1 LGVVAGTAAFAES
14 RRVNFVSMSAS
25 SLCRQWTMPA
35 FCQVRQWW
43 VDTVEE
49 LACEGPLP
57 PAAAGLASRD
67 YHNQKNAGERHEPNG
82 AVNGAMTG
90 MGQSRTKRVCA
101 EDVGSTPHKRT
112 KTEAGQLEGRRGS
125 STASSPLTG
134 TCRLSLTSS
143 PVNFFRRSILTT
155 ERGCRRPQGR
165 YAGQPRLVQ
174 QKITKSL
181 SRLAPLEPRTT
192 IEQGTHF
199 EGESRPSED
208 PLSASPEVPTVEPQL
223 RNGRLD
229 AVNSADR

>member
-1 LGVVAGTAAFAES
+1 LSPARRLS
-14 RRVNFVSMSAS
+14 RNRGEFVDNGRCQLSARYANGGS
-25 SLCRQWTMPA
+25 IPLKNSPVKALCRLLRLRDW
-35 FCQVRQWW
+35 
-43 VDTVEE
+43 
-49 LACEGPLP
+49 
-57 PAAAGLASRD
+57 D
-67 YHNQKNAGERHEPNG
+67 YHNQKNAGERPEPNG

-143 PVNFFRRSILTT
+143 PVNFFRRLCRASRNARFSQRNAAVGGNKGAMRGNSPARAAEDHQIALT
-155 ERGCRRPQGR
+155 
-165 YAGQPRLVQ
+165 
-174 QKITKSL
+174 S
-181 SRLAPLEPRTT
+181 LAPLEPRTT